1 MKNHHALMSTS
12 IQREY
17 EAKGDW
23 PKFKKSEWVQT
34 GVGSYGYRCACLIST
49 VNKESQEII
58 EIFKAISKP
67 LSVCRHDKSLKEP
80 SPQDE

>member
-34 GVGSYGYRCACLIST
+34 GVAAMGIDVR
-49 VNKESQEII
+49 V
-58 EIFKAISKP
+58 
-67 LSVCRHDKSLKEP
+67 
-80 SPQDE
+80 